1 MNQRSRLVA
10 LLPVCHH
17 AHDRHGE
24 LNELWQRIEETCD
37 TERISAADSDND
49 ISRSEGGIGRC

>member
-1 MNQRSRLVA
+1 MNQLSRLVA

-17 AHDRHGE
+17 AHDRRGE
-24 LNELWQRIEETCD
+24 LYEIRQCIEESCD

-49 ISRSEGGIGRC
+49 ISRSEGGIGRD